1 MSGTA
6 VAHSGGV
13 TFSPW
18 TGNTFALVE
27 AKGAEGAEI
36 PGYAGTRVDG
46 LGYALVPNLMP
57 YQKNAVSIDT
67 TSVEDDLDLDS
78 TSKQV
83 IPYAGAVVKVKYR
96 ATEGVPVLIKVR
108 RSNGEGVPFSAR
120 ATDASNNIVGY
131 VGQGGRLYAR
141 LAQQC
146 GILELR
152 WAEGEGSRCKMK
164 YSLPSTSGKKLLI
177 FDSICN

>member
-1 MSGTA
+1 MGVSGTA

-13 TFSPW
+13 TFSPS

-46 LGYALVPNLMP
+46 SGYALVPNLMP

-78 TSKQV
+78 TSQQV

-131 VGQGGRLYAR
+131 VGQGAACMPVWRSKVGYWSYAG
-141 LAQQC
+141 LKAK
-146 GILELR
+146 GH
-152 WAEGEGSRCKMK
+152 AAK
-164 YSLPSTSGKKLLI
+164 
-177 FDSICN
+177 